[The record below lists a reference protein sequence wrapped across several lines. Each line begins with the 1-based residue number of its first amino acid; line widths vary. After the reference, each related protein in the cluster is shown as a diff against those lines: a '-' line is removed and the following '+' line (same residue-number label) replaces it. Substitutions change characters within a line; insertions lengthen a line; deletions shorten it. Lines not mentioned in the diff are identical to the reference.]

1 MSKPSAPFRG
11 LLVATLVTGMAGSL
25 PAPQIARAAVLMVTT
40 PTDELNA
47 DGDCSLREAIVA
59 ANTDTAVDACGA
71 GSGSDTLLI
80 PAGTY
85 ALTLT
90 GAPEDAAA
98 SGDLDL
104 LQAVTLVGAGVDA
117 TIIDGNATDRV
128 IHVLAQSVSLNTL
141 TIRNGNSGSNNAAGI
156 QIVNG
161 SVTGAQIAVTG
172 NAGNIGGIHVG
183 NNASLTLLESVVAEN
198 SGASAGGIF
207 VSGSGVAVLDRTLV
221 ATNTVSFDGGGIW
234 SSGDVTVINSTI
246 SSNTANTDGGG
257 LNIVSGTARLF
268 STTVVGNSADNSG
281 SGGDG
286 GGLFVDPSAIV
297 TATNSLIAANL
308 DLSAAGSPA
317 PDCVGLI
324 NSGGHNLLQTTTGC
338 TWGIGIGDV
347 IGVAPLLDA
356 LLANGGPTRTH
367 ALLPGSPAIDAG
379 DPAGC
384 VDAEGSRLWVDQRGY
399 ARIGRCDIGAF
410 EHGST
415 GDLRWLW
422 LPQLANIAG
431 P

>member
-1 MSKPSAPFRG
+1 MSKSPTPLHG
-11 LLVATLVTGMAGSL
+11 LLVAVLAAGMTLSL
-25 PAPQIARAAVLMVTT
+25 RTSGVARAAVLTVTT
-40 PTDELNA
+40 STDELNA
-47 DGDCSLREAIVA
+47 DGDCSLREAIRA

-85 ALTLT
+85 TLTLT

-104 LQAVTLVGAGVDA
+104 LQPVTLVGAGVNV

-128 IHVLAQSVSLNTL
+128 LHVLAQGVSLNTL

-172 NAGNIGGIHVG
+172 NSGNIGGIHVG
-183 NNASLTLLESVVAEN
+183 SDASLTLLESVVAEN

-221 ATNTVSFDGGGIW
+221 ATNTVSFDGGGVW

-246 SSNTANTDGGG
+246 SGNTANTDGGG

-268 STTVVGNSADNSG
+268 NATITGNSADNSG

-286 GGLFVDPSAIV
+286 GGLFVDPSAVV
-297 TATNSLIAANL
+297 TATNSLIAANV
-308 DLSAAGSPA
+308 DLSSTGSPA
-317 PDCVGLI
+317 PDCTGPI
-324 NSGGHNLLQTTTGC
+324 NSGGYSLLQTSIGC
-338 TWGIGIGDV
+338 TWGTGAGDV
-347 IGVAPLLDA
+347 IGATPLLAA
-356 LLANGGPTRTH
+356 LLANDGPTRTH
-367 ALLPGSPAIDAG
+367 ALLAGSPAIDAG

-384 VDAEGSRLWVDQRGY
+384 GDAQGARLWVDQRGD

-410 EHGST
+410 EYGSA
-415 GDLRWLW
+415 GDPRWLW
-422 LPQLANIAG
+422 LPQLANVAA